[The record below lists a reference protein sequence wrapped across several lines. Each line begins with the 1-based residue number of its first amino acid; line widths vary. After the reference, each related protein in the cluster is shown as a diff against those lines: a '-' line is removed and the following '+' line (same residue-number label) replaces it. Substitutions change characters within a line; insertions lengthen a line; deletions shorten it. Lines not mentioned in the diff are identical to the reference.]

1 MKTNQILSLATPQCS
16 FIHRSVGEP
25 AEGSLT
31 RYPTLTKVNRL
42 KSPFTGMS
50 GYGVQ
55 SLLKGPLSGGELALS
70 HILNR
75 KVQL

>member
-1 MKTNQILSLATPQCS
+1 MQ

-31 RYPTLTKVNRL
+31 RYPTLTNVNRF

-50 GYGVQ
+50 GI
-55 SLLKGPLSGGELALS
+55 SIRSSLKGPDSLGELVLS
-70 HILNR
+70 IF
-75 KVQL
+75 

>member
-1 MKTNQILSLATPQCS
+1 MKTNQILLATPPMQ

-31 RYPTLTKVNRL
+31 RYPTLTNVNRF

-50 GYGVQ
+50 GI
-55 SLLKGPLSGGELALS
+55 SIRSSLKGPDSLGELVLS
-70 HILNR
+70 IF
-75 KVQL
+75 